1 VAFLSYGLSFSS
13 LAVVFAACL
22 TCQTALLL
30 ALPMKVHTGDG
41 FCDMVL
47 QKYNE
52 DAFIFKTKLLLFL
65 SVRVMGF

>member
-30 ALPMKVHTGDG
+30 ALPMKVHTKDG
-41 FCDMVL
+41 FCEMVL
-47 QKYNE
+47 HTMKMLY
-52 DAFIFKTKLLLFL
+52 I
-65 SVRVMGF
+65 